1 MVPMPT
7 RRLRSATFAA
17 KRAKRYEMNAILRA
31 LGPSDL
37 PAVAAIHRA
46 AFPSSWLTKLGNA
59 AVVRYYAWQMEGPH
73 EAYVF
78 GVTTDGKLGGFC
90 FCGVFPTA
98 IAGYV
103 RQNWALLAWRLLI
116 HPSLLRSP
124 LLAERLQRAF
134 HAFFQ
139 REAKARPA
147 TGERGK
153 RPFDILSIAV
163 DPAVQRMGLGRL
175 MMERAR
181 ALAGENGFHVM
192 TLMVNPEN
200 QQAVRFYEK
209 IGWERALMNGEWRGN
224 MVQWVDRRIT
234 QVPS

>member
-1 MVPMPT
+1 M
-7 RRLRSATFAA
+7 A
-17 KRAKRYEMNAILRA
+17 KREWMNVILRA

-37 PAVAAIHRA
+37 PTVAAIHCA

-78 GVTTDGKLGGFC
+78 GATIDGKLSGFC
-90 FCGVFPTA
+90 FGGIFPTA

-103 RQNWALLAWRLLI
+103 RRNWALLAWRLLI

-134 HAFFQ
+134 RALFQ
-139 REAKARPA
+139 SGPKARPA
-147 TGERGK
+147 TGSSAK

-163 DPAVQRMGLGRL
+163 DPGVQRMGLGQL

-181 ALAGENGFHVM
+181 ALAGEHGFHVM
-192 TLMVNPEN
+192 TLMVNTEN

-224 MVQWVDRRIT
+224 MIYWVDRTVT

>member
-1 MVPMPT
+1 MVPTPT
-7 RRLRSATFAA
+7 RRLRSATSVPKKDA
-17 KRAKRYEMNAILRA
+17 MNAILRA

-37 PAVAAIHRA
+37 PTVAAIHCA
-46 AFPSSWLTKLGNA
+46 AFPSSWLTKLGKA

-78 GVTTDGKLGGFC
+78 GATIDGKLSGFC
-90 FCGVFPTA
+90 FSGVFPTA
-98 IAGYV
+98 IAGYL
-103 RQNWALLAWRLLI
+103 RQNWVPLTWRLLMR
-116 HPSLLRSP
+116 PSLLRSP
-124 LLAERLQRAF
+124 LLAERLRRALQALF
-134 HAFFQ
+134 ASK
-139 REAKARPA
+139 AKARPA
-147 TGERGK
+147 NEHEK

-163 DPAVQRMGLGRL
+163 DPGVQRVGLGQL

-181 ALAGENGFHVM
+181 EVAAEHGFHVM

-200 QQAVRFYEK
+200 RQALRFYEK

-224 MVQWVDRRIT
+224 MVYWVDRRIT

>member
-1 MVPMPT
+1 
-7 RRLRSATFAA
+7 
-17 KRAKRYEMNAILRA
+17 MNVILRA
-31 LGPSDL
+31 LAPSDL
-37 PAVAAIHRA
+37 PTVAAIHCA

-78 GVTTDGKLGGFC
+78 GAMVDGKLSGFC
-90 FCGVFPTA
+90 FGGVFPTA
-98 IAGYV
+98 ITGYL
-103 RQNWALLAWRLLI
+103 RKNWGLLAWRLAI
-116 HPSLLRSP
+116 HPPLLRSP

-139 REAKARPA
+139 PEPKAQPVTGKRE
-147 TGERGK
+147 K

-163 DPAVQRMGLGRL
+163 DPGVQRMGLGEL
-175 MMERAR
+175 MMQRAR
-181 ALAGENGFHVM
+181 ALASENGFHVM

-200 QQAVRFYEK
+200 HQAVRFYEK

-224 MVQWVDRRIT
+224 MVSWVDRTVT

>member
-1 MVPMPT
+1 MVPTPT
-7 RRLRSATFAA
+7 RRLCSAVFTA
-17 KRAKRYEMNAILRA
+17 KRDRMSVILRA

-37 PAVAAIHRA
+37 STVAAIHCA
-46 AFPSSWLTKLGNA
+46 AFPSSWLTQLGEA

-78 GVTTDGKLGGFC
+78 GATLDGKLSGFC
-90 FCGVFPTA
+90 FGGVFPTA
-98 IAGYV
+98 IAGYM
-103 RQNWALLAWRLLI
+103 RQNWPLLAWGLLI

-124 LLAERLQRAF
+124 MLAERLRRAF
-134 HAFFQ
+134 HALFPSK
-139 REAKARPA
+139 AKARPA
-147 TGERGK
+147 TGSSEK

-163 DPAVQRMGLGRL
+163 DPGVQRMGLGQL

-181 ALAGENGFHVM
+181 ALADENGFRVM

-224 MVQWVDRRIT
+224 MVYWVDRTIT